1 MKKNVI
7 KSTVIASCDNIQD
20 ALDVVKNDL
29 MENPAVI
36 NQYILSG
43 HQDMDADAVIEE
55 QLNSLQ
61 EYGISDGLCIAYEI
75 SE

>member
-43 HQDMDADAVIEE
+43 HQDMDADAVIAE
-55 QLNSLQ
+55 QLKSLK
-61 EYGISDGLCIAYEI
+61 EYGISEGLCIAYEI